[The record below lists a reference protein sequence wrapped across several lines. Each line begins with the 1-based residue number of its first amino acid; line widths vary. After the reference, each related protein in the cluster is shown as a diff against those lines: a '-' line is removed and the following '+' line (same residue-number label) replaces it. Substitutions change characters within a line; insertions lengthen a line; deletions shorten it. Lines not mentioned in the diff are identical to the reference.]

1 MHCYKI
7 NPDRF
12 GEPLSETEINTIK
25 CLAENSLRPQRVA
38 NKLCYARSSITY
50 HVEMIIAKTGLNPLD
65 FYDMTKLLNLIEGG
79 DSGD

>member
-12 GEPLSETEINTIK
+12 GDPLSETEINTIK

-38 NKLCYARSSITY
+38 DKLCYARSSIMY
-50 HVEMIIAKTGLNPLD
+50 HIEMIRMKTNLDPTD
-65 FYDMTKLLNLIEGG
+65 FYGMTKLLKLIEEGVS
-79 DSGD
+79 DD